1 MVVKFYRNVEE
12 RGNKMLEYTE
22 EIIAIIGAIIALGVA
37 ISAITKTEKDDKF
50 WAKVKSIFEK
60 LKGKKNG

>member
-1 MVVKFYRNVEE
+1 
-12 RGNKMLEYTE
+12 MLEYTE
-22 EIIAIIGAIIALGVA
+22 EILAIVSAIIALGVA
-37 ISAITKTEKDDKF
+37 ISAVTKTEKDDKF